1 VKRKLNISTN
11 GLSLQNILFSFK
23 GRISRSK
30 FAVHWFGVGVVF
42 ALASLVLLNASK
54 SSVTHPTY
62 RDVAIA
68 GFFLVLLIF
77 ATWANFAL
85 MVKRL
90 HDCDAPVWLIFIPL
104 VLPFLAGLLYERLP
118 AEFSGAVLFLSWAFN
133 IWLIGFT
140 VVAKGTEV
148 PNRHGPDPLKGR

>member
-1 VKRKLNISTN
+1 VKRTLNISTN

-30 FAVHWFGVGVVF
+30 FAVYWFVVGVVF

-54 SSVTHPTY
+54 SSATHPTY

-140 VVAKGTEV
+140 VVAKGTEA

>member
-1 VKRKLNISTN
+1 MKRKLNISTN

-23 GRISRSK
+23 GRISRST
-30 FAVHWFGVGVVF
+30 FAVHWFGVGLVF
-42 ALASLVLLNASK
+42 SLASLVLLNASNN
-54 SSVTHPTY
+54 SAIHTTL

-68 GFFLVLLIF
+68 GFFLFLLIF
-77 ATWANFAL
+77 AAWANFAL

-90 HDCDAPVWLIFIPL
+90 HDCGAPVWLIFIPL

-140 VVAKGTEV
+140 VVAKGTEA

>member
-1 VKRKLNISTN
+1 VKRTLNISTN

-23 GRISRSK
+23 GRISRST
-30 FAVHWFGVGVVF
+30 FAVHWFGVGLVF
-42 ALASLVLLNASK
+42 SLASLVLLNASK
-54 SSVTHPTY
+54 SSATHPTY

-68 GFFLVLLIF
+68 GFFLFLLIF
-77 ATWANFAL
+77 AAWANFAL

-90 HDCDAPVWLIFIPL
+90 RDCDAPVWLIFIPL

-118 AEFSGAVLFLSWAFN
+118 AEFSGAILFLSWAFN

-140 VVAKGTEV
+140 VVAKGTEAS
-148 PNRHGPDPLKGR
+148 NRHGPDPLKGR

>member
-1 VKRKLNISTN
+1 MKRTLNISTN

-23 GRISRSK
+23 GRISRST
-30 FAVHWFGVGVVF
+30 FAVHWFGVGLVF
-42 ALASLVLLNASK
+42 SLASLVLLNASK
-54 SSVTHPTY
+54 SSATHPTY

-68 GFFLVLLIF
+68 GFFLFLLIF
-77 ATWANFAL
+77 AAWANFAL

-90 HDCDAPVWLIFIPL
+90 RDCNAPVWLIFIPL

-140 VVAKGTEV
+140 VVAKGTEA

>member
-1 VKRKLNISTN
+1 MKRTLNISTN

-23 GRISRSK
+23 GRISRST
-30 FAVHWFGVGVVF
+30 FAVHWFGVGLVF
-42 ALASLVLLNASK
+42 SLASLVLLNASK
-54 SSVTHPTY
+54 SSATHPTY

-68 GFFLVLLIF
+68 GFFLFLLIF
-77 ATWANFAL
+77 AAWANFAL
-85 MVKRL
+85 IVKRL
-90 HDCDAPVWLIFIPL
+90 HDCGIPVWLIFIPL

-118 AEFSGAVLFLSWAFN
+118 AEFSGAVLFLSSAFN

-140 VVAKGTEV
+140 VVAKGTEA